1 MKLNFLLCLLLFV
14 APLRAQEAAPPVAS
28 KVHLNLAHNGEIG
41 ALAFS
46 PDGKLLATGG
56 MNDSHVKLWDYKTA
70 TLLRVL
76 EGHRVGITDL
86 AFSSDSTLLVSAA
99 GQTLPNRSDPELRI
113 WNVAEGTLRG
123 ALKGADVAVMCVAFS
138 PDGERIAAGNLNKT
152 IKIWDAKTGT
162 LLTTLS
168 GHESAVMD
176 LSFSPNGKTLASI
189 SHDKTVRLWDA
200 SNGQLRQTL
209 KEFGEIAWSLAF
221 SDDGSLLAAA
231 GDRKVVLWNMAQG
244 QAQLRGVLE
253 HKEYTRS
260 LAFLPN
266 SLTLVCGGHDD
277 REGVFLWDA
286 ETGKKQGEL
295 KGTFRPV
302 AFAPDGK
309 TLATSHWRGVQIL
322 DDQDNQKF
330 LLNAREVRALAV
342 SPDGRLFGSAGDDAI
357 VRVWDM
363 QSGQLLHALTGHE
376 DMVRSLS
383 FSREGILASGSRDE
397 TIRLWDA
404 ATGQFLRALQVGKNF
419 GDGPRASVTSL
430 EFSFD
435 GKTLVSGHENN
446 AVHLW
451 DVETGKTR
459 RSLLGHNGA
468 IIAVAFSPDGKA
480 VASAGKDKKT
490 LLSDVETGNRL
501 GRFEGPERTVLGLKF
516 LPNGEGL
523 AEAANDYVRIWDTQ
537 NGKLLRTLNSY
548 RVGVKDM
555 VFIVDKETISLA
567 TASNDGVR
575 LMRSSNGGV
584 IGSSPDDV
592 MAVNAIGMF
601 PSEKL
606 MVSAGRD
613 GLVRL
618 WDITLRHKLRL
629 VATFYGLPPRLETE
643 DDLPT
648 KENSSDYVSW
658 TPDGTF
664 TASKDGEKLVIKN
677 GARRVEKLGIQP

>member
-1 MKLNFLLCLLLFV
+1 MKLHFWLWLFV
-14 APLRAQEAAPPVAS
+14 AQLSAQEAAPPIAF

-41 ALAFS
+41 ALVFS
-46 PDGKLLATGG
+46 PDGKILATGG
-56 MNDSHVKLWDYKTA
+56 MNDSHVKLWDYKSG

-86 AFSSDSTLLVSAA
+86 AFSPDSSLLVSAA
-99 GQTLPNRSDPELRI
+99 GQTLPNRSDPEVRI
-113 WNVAEGTLRG
+113 WNVTDGSLRG
-123 ALKGADVAVMCVAFS
+123 ALKGADVGVLCVAFS

-152 IKIWDAKTGT
+152 VKLWDAKTGT
-162 LLTTLS
+162 LLKTLS
-168 GHESAVMD
+168 GHESAILD
-176 LSFSPNGKTLASI
+176 LAFSPDGKTLGSI
-189 SHDKTVRLWDA
+189 SHDKTLRLWDA

-209 KEFGEIAWSLAF
+209 KEFGEIAWGLAF
-221 SDDGSLLAAA
+221 SNDGSLLAAA

-244 QAQLRGVLE
+244 QAQVRGVLE

-260 LAFLPN
+260 VAFMPD
-266 SLTLVCGGHDD
+266 SHTLVCGGHDD

-286 ETGKKQGEL
+286 QTGKKQSEL

-309 TLATSHWRGVQIL
+309 TLATAHWRGVQIL

-330 LLNAREVRALAV
+330 LLNAIEVRALAV
-342 SPDGRLFGSAGDDAI
+342 SPDGRLVTSAGDDGV

-376 DMVRSLS
+376 DIVRSLS

-404 ATGQFLRALQVGKNF
+404 ATGQFLRVLQGARNF

-430 EFSFD
+430 DFSPD

-459 RSLLGHNGA
+459 RSLLGHSGA
-468 IIAVAFSPDGKA
+468 IISVAFSPDGKA

-490 LLSDVETGNRL
+490 LLSDIETGNRL
-501 GRFEGPERTVLGLKF
+501 GRFEGIERDVLGLKF
-516 LPNGEGL
+516 FPNGEGL
-523 AEAANDYVRIWDTQ
+523 AEASSNYVRVWDTQ

-555 VFIVDKETISLA
+555 AFIVEKDSIALA

-575 LMRSSNGGV
+575 LMRSSNGEV
-584 IGSSPDDV
+584 IGQSPDEV
-592 MAVNAIGMF
+592 MAANAVALF
-601 PSEKL
+601 PSGKL

-618 WDITLRHKLRL
+618 WDITQRHKLRL
-629 VATFYGLPPRLETE
+629 IATFYGLPPRFENE

-648 KENSSDYVSW
+648 KENSSDYVSF
-658 TPDGTF
+658 TPDGSF
-664 TASKDGEKLVIKN
+664 IAGKDGEKLVIKN
-677 GARRVEKLGIQP
+677 GAKRVEKLVIQP